1 MSITDH
7 YFLVKDSIQNK
18 LKSISRDFS
27 EIEFIAVSKKQSEE
41 KIIQL
46 LNCGHRVFGENQI
59 QEVESKWLNI
69 KKHYSNIKLCLIGS
83 IQSRKVKKIC
93 ELCDE
98 IHSVDREKIVQI
110 ISDLKLQGL
119 KIPKLFL
126 QVNIGSEIQKSGVN
140 PSEVKNF
147 IDMSLERYNISYEG
161 LMCLPPEGKE
171 PKKYFDQLRDLSY
184 SNNLNQLSMGM
195 SGDYLTALDC
205 GATHIR
211 VGSLIFGE
219 RN

>member
-1 MSITDH
+1 M
-7 YFLVKDSIQNK
+7 V
-18 LKSISRDFS
+18 ISF
-27 EIEFIAVSKKQSEE
+27 F
-41 KIIQL
+41 
-46 LNCGHRVFGENQI
+46 
-59 QEVESKWLNI
+59 
-69 KKHYSNIKLCLIGS
+69 IGS

-161 LMCLPPEGKE
+161 LMCLPPEGKN
-171 PKKYFDQLRDLSY
+171 PKKYFSSPKPLLAKPSKDNSLK
-184 SNNLNQLSMGM
+184 NLIQSINFLLAGP
-195 SGDYLTALDC
+195 
-205 GATHIR
+205 I
-211 VGSLIFGE
+211 
-219 RN
+219 